1 MGKLRLMLYW
11 IVSAVFLAAV
21 VLITRTW
28 VPDWSYLNHDVALG
42 IAGFWIYWLGT
53 VAIAFSVVAIF
64 LLVYLILLMK
74 EKFEIQEELIIQ
86 GKENFWKEY
95 AKLMKKTV
103 SRKKLPHKSK
113 KKNAPAAAKPVEEKE
128 ETEVPVAWAEEE
140 FE

>member
-1 MGKLRLMLYW
+1 MSKSKLLLYW

-53 VAIAFSVVAIF
+53 VGIAFSVVAIF
-64 LLVYLILLMK
+64 LLVYLILLVK
-74 EKFEIQEELIIQ
+74 EQQKEMLGNIQA
-86 GKENFWKEY
+86 FWGEY
-95 AKLMKKTV
+95 NKV
-103 SRKKLPHKSK
+103 RKKQLRKTHPHKSK
-113 KKNAPAAAKPVEEKE
+113 KKQPAAAESEDKSPEESG
-128 ETEVPVAWAEEE
+128 VPAAWAEEE